1 MATLIAAKDSS
12 PIEDAENIKK
22 ACKGLGTDETTLIS
36 ILAHRD
42 VAQRKLVRL
51 AYEEIYHEDL
61 IQQLK
66 SELSGSFQRAIC
78 DWTMDPA
85 ERDAAFI
92 NEVLKKETPDYKV
105 IIEIACTRTSEE
117 FLAVKRSYH
126 FLYKHCLEEDL
137 ASKTIGDIRRL
148 LVAVVST
155 YRYDGDE
162 FDENLAHLEAN
173 VLHELI
179 EQKTFNDD
187 EIFRILCTR
196 SKKQLCATF
205 STFRNIYG
213 TTITKGLSISP
224 IDEYMVALRTTFRC
238 IKNPRRYL
246 TKVLSHALS
255 NLIAEDHALSRV
267 IITRAEKD
275 LNEIDDIY
283 FKRNGVTLGNSV
295 AKKTSGNY
303 KTFLLALLGKNCV

>member
-1 MATLIAAKDSS
+1 MATLIVAKDSS

-42 VAQRKLVRL
+42 VAQRKLVRQ
-51 AYEEIYHEDL
+51 AYEQIYQEDL

-66 SELSGSFQRAIC
+66 SELSGSFERAIC

-92 NEVLKKETPDYKV
+92 KEELKKETPDYKV

-117 FLAVKRSYH
+117 FLVVKRSYQY
-126 FLYKHCLEEDL
+126 LYKHSLEEDV
-137 ASKTIGDIRRL
+137 ASKTTGDIRRL
-148 LVAVVST
+148 LVAVIST

-162 FDENLAHLEAN
+162 SDETLAHLEAN
-173 VLHELI
+173 VLHTVI
-179 EQKTFNDD
+179 EKKAFNDD
-187 EIFRILCTR
+187 EMLRILCTR
-196 SKKQLCATF
+196 SKRQLCATF
-205 STFRNIYG
+205 STFRNMYG
-213 TTITKGLSISP
+213 TTITKGLSVAS
-224 IDEYMVALRTTFRC
+224 IDEYMVALHTTIRC

-246 TKVLSHALS
+246 TKVLCHALS
-255 NLIAEDHALSRV
+255 DLIAEEHALSRV

-283 FKRNGVTLGNSV
+283 FKRNGVTLHDSL

-303 KTFLLALLGKNCV
+303 KNFLLALLGNDCV